1 MKKRQHINNIVL
13 PCTRLLVSGLCSI
26 FLLFSSPVS
35 GQVIFSN
42 TITDPNPSSY
52 NPFTLGQFID
62 PHISVSGIQRG
73 SGITAAIGTDRYN
86 AANFASAVKDTA
98 DYFSFIMIPDSGYQI
113 NFTNFSYTGLRSSTG
128 PVAFSLRSSING
140 YAANIGTLNASGT
153 TISLS
158 ALAFQNVRVPI
169 EFRLYCWGATNSSG
183 IYGIDE
189 FSFGGDL
196 SLEPQLSATALAGFG
211 SLCSGVSSNANT
223 FSLAGINLTADT
235 VKINRLAGYSFSL
248 DNLNF
253 YDSLNLILPGFQT
266 TLIYVKFTPTAATF
280 YNNNIIISGGGASE
294 ILVPA
299 SGRGLGTLP
308 IITPGAISNL
318 TISGATITATIR
330 NSGCSVIT
338 GYGIEY
344 STTAG
349 FANGTGTII
358 PASNLLSSNFSVDLS
373 GLTAPGQTF
382 YFHTYAFNSIG
393 IKYGVENS
401 FTLLYNS
408 PNLYVPPIGG
418 GSLTDFGNVCINSTS
433 ITHTFTLTGS
443 LLDGSNVTIGPLSNF
458 SFSTQTNGPFTN
470 SLTLVSGSGAV
481 PNYNSGNIPNITIY
495 VRFTPTTVNNY
506 NGLLPISG
514 GGAPS
519 INIQA
524 IASGVNSTP
533 LVNSGNAV
541 QITYSSA
548 LLQGNVLSAGCTAI
562 TSYGFEY
569 STTAGFLPGT
579 GTRIS
584 ASNLLSNAF
593 SLPLSG
599 LNPSTVYYYYT
610 YATNSGG
617 TVFGNINNFFTG
629 AVPTQLLITSISPS
643 SPFELAPFSITITA
657 VDNLTDRNPINVI
670 SNTSININLI
680 AGNNNL
686 TVPVSS
692 AATMLI
698 GTNSITISGLFYD
711 VAEYIGISATAV
723 SGMTTL
729 ETSPVFYFNVLH
741 YTGGGDFIWSQNG
754 GNAWL
759 NGNNWQIGRPPG
771 ASLYV
776 NNHKAYFTNLA
787 SIDNSVNGGWCGID
801 MRSVGGHF
809 RLGSI
814 IFENTYTTNHFN
826 RVIKIGNSSDLSS
839 GVLSL
844 HSAIVNNLGGI
855 PGNNYSRLL
864 LANYMNGSSTKTLE
878 INNHVGS
885 GNQILVLNIPDSGSV
900 VAAPGDTINI
910 NVVMS
915 GNQPITFE
923 GGGVFNL
930 NPSGLSNENIFSGI
944 VNIAN
949 GKLIAGN
956 QGAFNTSSP
965 SNITF
970 GSILPG
976 NGILDLNGNNI
987 TVGSIFTFGPLGLQN
1002 IITSGISSATLTI
1015 NNVDS
1020 SFFDGLITDGISGSL
1035 SIVKKGSGTVLLSSQ
1050 NTFTG
1055 TTTISDGI
1063 IKLNNTAGNTISS
1076 DNSIIVNGG
1085 ELYIASNQTIKNLT
1099 LNNGIL
1105 RIDSSVTLTITGSY
1119 NAGSATIINNGT
1131 IKINCIN
1138 NQSFPGSAVIV
1149 DKMNNL
1155 NIDNIANVE
1164 LNNDL
1169 NVQGVL
1175 TLSNGIFVVGRHVL
1189 TINNPIE
1196 GNGVLFADGI
1206 SSVVIAGI
1214 APNIILPSNVNS
1226 LYDFTVTNI
1235 AGTTLQGDLLIL
1247 GNLTISDG
1255 VVEVPLNISLNGP
1268 GNLVMTGGELRLFKN
1283 GVIIPE
1289 LTGNYSLSGGV
1300 VSFAGDGVG
1309 MNAQT
1314 IRPINYFNLLS
1325 VSNGGERILSD
1336 TGTIGV
1342 SNSFIP
1348 GTNNY
1353 KITGSTVDF
1362 NKLSDQFIPQFD
1374 FYHLKISG
1382 GNNAIKSLAG
1392 NISVKSRLS
1401 FSENTNLDL
1410 GNYEVTLKS
1419 DSALTA
1425 SVDII
1430 PTDNSI
1436 KYTGTGRF
1444 IVERFIPTS
1453 LTHSKSW
1460 QFLATPAFGSS
1471 INECWQESNSP
1482 LQNGSPFY
1490 GTTISGDKPGAVSR
1504 GFDFY
1509 TPSGSSVKYY
1519 NNVTNSWTG
1528 IDDGISNTTS
1538 LQLSNKSGY
1547 MVFVRGNRS
1556 VQTYSSP
1563 ATITNLRTKGKLF
1576 ARGFDQPESVI
1587 VEAEKLQS
1595 VGNPYASEIDFVS
1608 LLNNSSSIDE
1618 KYYVWDPL
1626 LPGSLGYGGFQ
1637 TFSSATG
1644 YTPIPGG
1651 TENYNSNLSYTQI
1664 QSGQAFFTYSTS
1676 GGVVN
1681 FSEYIKSSGNATPF
1695 RQARTHN
1702 SSRINLKLFNANNLL
1717 ADGNAVLFSADFPNE
1732 FEANDAVKISNFG
1745 ENVSISHN
1753 NKLLAIDARNS
1764 LTSEDTVFYNLG
1776 NLRPLQYRFE
1786 IEPVDFY
1793 GNIFQAFLVDNYL
1806 STQTIISLS
1815 AINSYSFNVNADSAS
1830 YARNRFYVVFKPLSP
1845 LPINAIEITAISQN
1859 NKSVLIN
1866 CKVTNENNVA
1876 DYELEKSL
1884 DGLIFNKIKDFVPSD
1899 NNGGIATY
1907 QYTDEHPKQGVN
1919 YYRIKKISTNG
1930 LIKWSE
1936 IARAQILSSV
1946 PELSIFPNPIKNNVI
1961 NLELNGLPAG
1971 TYQSK
1976 IINISGQVIARLNF
1990 KLLQNESHKTL
2001 IVNRMLSPGN
2011 YYLILNNNKVFFTI
2025 E

>member
-1 MKKRQHINNIVL
+1 ML
-13 PCTRLLVSGLCSI
+13 PCTRLLVSGLCLI

-52 NPFTLGQFID
+52 NPFTLGQFTD

-73 SGITAAIGTDRYN
+73 SGITAAIGPDIYN

-140 YAANIGTLNASGT
+140 YAANIGTLNAVGT

-158 ALAFQNVRVPI
+158 AVAFQNVRVPI

-183 IYGIDE
+183 IYGLDQ

-196 SLEPQLSATALAGFG
+196 TLEPQLSATALAGFG
-211 SLCSGVSSNANT
+211 SLCIGVSSNANT
-223 FSLAGINLTADT
+223 FSLTGINLTADT
-235 VKINRLAGYSFSL
+235 VKINRSAGYSFSV

-253 YDSLNLILPGFQT
+253 YDSLNIIQPGFQT
-266 TLIYVKFTPTAATF
+266 TLIYVKFSPTLATF
-280 YNNNIIISGGGASE
+280 YYNNIIISGGGASD
-294 ILVPA
+294 ILVA
-299 SGRGLGTLP
+299 VTGRGLGTLP
-308 IITPGAISNL
+308 IITPGTISNL
-318 TISGATITATIR
+318 TTSGATITATIR
-330 NSGCSVIT
+330 NAGCSVII

-344 STTAG
+344 SNTAG
-349 FANGTGTII
+349 FVNGTGNII
-358 PASNLLSSNFSVDLS
+358 PASNLSSSNFSVDLS

-382 YFHTYAFNSIG
+382 YFHTYAYNSIG

-401 FTLLYNS
+401 FTLLYNN

-418 GSLTDFGNVCINSTS
+418 GSLSDFGNVCINSNS
-433 ITHTFTLTGS
+433 ITKTFSLTGS

-458 SFSTQTNGPFTN
+458 SFSTQTSGPFTN

-481 PNYNSGNIPNITIY
+481 PNYNSGNIPNVIIY
-495 VRFTPTTVNNY
+495 VRFTPTTINNY

-519 INIQA
+519 INIQV
-524 IASGVNSTP
+524 IATGVNSIP
-533 LVNSGNAV
+533 SVNSGNAV

-548 LLQGNVLSAGCTAI
+548 LLQGNLLSAGCTGI
-562 TSYGFEY
+562 SSYGFEY
-569 STTAGFLPGT
+569 STTPGFLPGT
-579 GTRIS
+579 GAGTRIS
-584 ASNLLSNAF
+584 ATNLLSNAF

-599 LNPSTVYYYYT
+599 LNPSTVYYFYT
-610 YATNSGG
+610 YATNAGG

-629 AVPTQLLITSISPS
+629 AIPTQLLITSISPS

-670 SNTSININLI
+670 VNTSININLI
-680 AGNNNL
+680 TGNNNL
-686 TVPVSS
+686 TVPLNP
-692 AATMLI
+692 AATILV

-711 VAEYIGISATAV
+711 VAEQHVGISATAV
-723 SGMTTL
+723 SGMTAL
-729 ETSPVFYFNVLH
+729 ATSPVFYFNVLP

-754 GNAWL
+754 GSAWL
-759 NGNNWQIGRPPG
+759 IGSDWQIGRPPG
-771 ASLYV
+771 ASLFV
-776 NNHKAYFTNLA
+776 NNHKAHFTDLA
-787 SIDNSVNGGWCGID
+787 RLDNSINGGWCGID
-801 MRSVGGHF
+801 MRSVGGHY

-814 IFENTYTTNHFN
+814 IFENSYTTNHFGG
-826 RVIKIGNSSDLSS
+826 VVDIGNSSALSS

-844 HSAIVNNLGGI
+844 QGAMVNNLGGI
-855 PGNNYSRLL
+855 PGNNYNRIL

-885 GNQILVLNIPDSGSV
+885 GNQILVLNIPDSGYV
-900 VAAPGDTINI
+900 VAPPGDTINI

-915 GNQPITFE
+915 GSQPITYD
-923 GGGVFNL
+923 GGGVFKL
-930 NPSGLSNENIFSGI
+930 NPSGLSAENIFSGN
-944 VNIAN
+944 VNIAD

-956 QGAFNTSSP
+956 QGAFNTSTP
-965 SNITF
+965 INITF
-970 GSILPG
+970 GSNFPTY
-976 NGILDLNGNNI
+976 GILDLDGHNT
-987 TVGSIFTFGPLGLQN
+987 TVGSIFTIGNLGLQN
-1002 IITSGISSATLTI
+1002 TITSGISSATITVS
-1015 NNVDS
+1015 NVDS
-1020 SFFDGLITDGISGSL
+1020 SYFDGLITDGISGSL
-1035 SIVKKGSGTVLLSSQ
+1035 SLIKKGSGTLLLSGQ

-1055 TTTISDGI
+1055 TTTINDGT
-1063 IKLNNTAGNTISS
+1063 IKLNSLSGNTIPS
-1076 DNSIIVNGG
+1076 DNAITVNGG
-1085 ELYIASNQTIKNLT
+1085 ELYIASDQIIKDLT

-1105 RIDSSVTLTITGSY
+1105 RIDSSATLTITGSY
-1119 NAGSATIINNGT
+1119 NAGSATIINFGT
-1131 IKINCIN
+1131 IKINCVN
-1138 NQSFPGSAVIV
+1138 NQSFPGSAVVV

-1155 NIDNIANVE
+1155 KIDNIANVE
-1164 LNNDL
+1164 LDNDL
-1169 NVQGVL
+1169 NVQGIL
-1175 TLSNGIFVVGRHVL
+1175 TLNNGFFVVGQHVL

-1196 GNGVLFADGI
+1196 GSGILSADGI
-1206 SSVVIAGI
+1206 SSMVIAGI

-1226 LYDFTVTNI
+1226 LNNFTVTNNV
-1235 AGTTLQGDLLIL
+1235 GTALQGDLLIL
-1247 GNLTISDG
+1247 GTMGITDG

-1268 GNLVMTGGELRLFKN
+1268 GNLVMTGGELRLLKN
-1283 GVIIPE
+1283 SVIIPE
-1289 LTGNYSLSGGV
+1289 LAGNYSLSGGV

-1309 MNAQT
+1309 IDAQT

-1336 TGTIGV
+1336 TGIIGV

-1362 NKLSDQFIPQFD
+1362 NKLADQFISPFD

-1382 GNNAIKSLAG
+1382 GNNAVKSLAG

-1401 FSENTNLDL
+1401 FSDDTKLAL

-1436 KYTGTGRF
+1436 EYTGTGRF

-1453 LTHSKSW
+1453 LTHGKSW
-1460 QFLATPAFGSS
+1460 QFLATPAFGTS
-1471 INECWQESNSP
+1471 INECWQENNSP
-1482 LQNGSPFY
+1482 LQNSFPFY

-1519 NNVTNSWTG
+1519 DNLTNSWKG

-1556 VQTYSSP
+1556 VQTYTST

-1576 ARGFDQPESVI
+1576 ARGSDQPESVI

-1608 LLNNSSSIDE
+1608 LLNNSSLIDE

-1637 TFSSATG
+1637 TISGATG
-1644 YTPIPGG
+1644 YTPVPGG

-1695 RQARTHN
+1695 RQATTN
-1702 SSRINLKLFNANNLL
+1702 NTSRINLKLFNANNLL
-1717 ADGNAVLFSADFPNE
+1717 ADGNAVLFSADFQNE
-1732 FEANDAVKISNFG
+1732 YEANDAVKISNFG

-1764 LTSEDTVFYNLG
+1764 LTSEDTVFYDLG
-1776 NLRPLQYRFE
+1776 NLRSQQYRFE
-1786 IEPVDFY
+1786 IESVDFY
-1793 GNIFQAFLVDNYL
+1793 SNIFQAFLVDNYL
-1806 STQTIISLS
+1806 STQTIINLS
-1815 AINSYSFNVNADSAS
+1815 AINSYTFIVNADSAS
-1830 YARNRFYVVFKPLSP
+1830 YARNRFYVIFKPLSP
-1845 LPINAIEITAISQN
+1845 LPLNAIEITATSQN
-1859 NKSVLIN
+1859 NKSVLVN
-1866 CKVTNENNVA
+1866 VKVTNENNVA
-1876 DYELEKSL
+1876 VYELEKSM
-1884 DGLIFNKIKDFVPSD
+1884 DGLVFNKIKDFVPSD
-1899 NNGGIATY
+1899 NNGGIAHY
-1907 QYTDEHPKQGVN
+1907 QFTDEHPNQGFN

-1936 IARAQILSSV
+1936 ITRAQILSSV

-1961 NLELNGLPAG
+1961 NLLIKGLNAG
-1971 TYQSK
+1971 SYQSK
-1976 IINISGQVIARLNF
+1976 IINTAGQLVARLHF
-1990 KLLQNESHKTL
+1990 ELLQNESHKTL
-2001 IVNRMLSPGN
+2001 IVSNILSPGN
-2011 YYLILNNNKVFFTI
+2011 YCLILNNNKLFFTI